1 MLLPVVV
8 VEEKLTVSVPATN
21 TMSVL
26 LSPCSVS
33 SVLPEYNLITRF
45 LNQQLGDG
53 GGGEDHIRLWNSGTQ
68 RELGDV
74 RSVLDIIN
82 SLQVED
88 CQLVLVDHCLVPH
101 VGLPEVVVL
110 NAQLDPRLPA
120 VEGRDHFDQKY
131 WNVKNKYK

>member
-8 VEEKLTVSVPATN
+8 DEEKLTVSVPATN

-68 RELGDV
+68 RELGDI
-74 RSVLDIIN
+74 RRVLGIN
-82 SLQVED
+82 TLQVEN
-88 CQLVLVDHCLVPH
+88 CHLVIIDNSLVSH
-101 VGLPEVVVL
+101 VVGPVL
-110 NAQLDPRLPA
+110 IVFQNTQSLTILYTM
-120 VEGRDHFDQKY
+120 EGRDHSKDQLD
-131 WNVKNKYK
+131 